1 MVSVL
6 VNFVTSFILGVL
18 TPLGA
23 VCVLPL
29 FPAFLAYLSNSLG
42 KEASRRTL
50 ALFGVVVSAGVISFM
65 MLVGIIFTTL
75 LQKSL
80 TTVVDVVSPIAFGVL
95 AIISVLLI
103 LNIDFSRFLPH
114 VRAPIKKNPL
124 ISAFL
129 FGFFFGAIVLPC
141 NPGFI
146 AAFFA
151 KTVLVKNPVV
161 NLLNFLLFGIGLAS
175 PLLVFP
181 LLSGGASKEVIGFL
195 ISYRRKIN
203 LVAGIFML
211 GVSLYYLIFVFRV
224 LGGFL

>member
-6 VNFVTSFILGVL
+6 GNFLSSFIFGLL

-29 FPAFLAYLSNSLG
+29 FPAFLAFLSNSLG
-42 KEASRRTL
+42 KEANRRTL
-50 ALFGVVVSAGVISFM
+50 ALFGVVISAGVISFM

-80 TTVVDVVSPIAFGVL
+80 TNVVGVVSPIAFFIL
-95 AIISVLLI
+95 ALISVLLI
-103 LNIDFSRFLPH
+103 LDIDFSRFLPH
-114 VRAPIKKNPL
+114 VHAPIKKNPL
-124 ISAFL
+124 VSAFL

-151 KTVLVKNPVV
+151 KSILIQNPVV
-161 NLLNFLLFGIGLAS
+161 NLLNFLLFGIGLS
-175 PLLVFP
+175 FPLLVFSFLP
-181 LLSGGASKEVIGFL
+181 GTISLKVINVL
-195 ISYRRKIN
+195 TNNKRKIN
-203 LVAGIFML
+203 LVAGLFML

-224 LGGFL
+224 FGG

>member
-6 VNFVTSFILGVL
+6 GNFLSSFIFGLL

-29 FPAFLAYLSNSLG
+29 FPAFLAFLSNSLG
-42 KEASRRTL
+42 KEANRRTL
-50 ALFGVVVSAGVISFM
+50 ALFGVVISAGVISFM

-80 TTVVDVVSPIAFGVL
+80 TNVVGVVSPIAFFIL
-95 AIISVLLI
+95 ALISVLLI
-103 LNIDFSRFLPH
+103 LDIDFSRFLPH
-114 VRAPIKKNPL
+114 VHAPIKKNPL
-124 ISAFL
+124 VSAFL

-151 KTVLVKNPVV
+151 KSILIQNPVV
-161 NLLNFLLFGIGLAS
+161 NLLNFLLFGIGLS
-175 PLLVFP
+175 FPLLVFSFLP
-181 LLSGGASKEVIGFL
+181 GAISLKVINVL
-195 ISYRRKIN
+195 TNNKRKIN
-203 LVAGIFML
+203 LVAGLFML

-224 LGGFL
+224 FGG

>member
-6 VNFVTSFILGVL
+6 GNFLSSFIFGLL

-29 FPAFLAYLSNSLG
+29 FPAFLAFRSNSLG

-50 ALFGVVVSAGVISFM
+50 ALFGVVISAGVISFM

-80 TTVVDVVSPIAFGVL
+80 TNVVGVVSPIAFFIL
-95 AIISVLLI
+95 ALISVLLI
-103 LNIDFSRFLPH
+103 LDIDFSRFLPH
-114 VRAPIKKNPL
+114 VHAPIKKNPL
-124 ISAFL
+124 VSAFL

-151 KTVLVKNPVV
+151 KSILIQNPVV
-161 NLLNFLLFGIGLAS
+161 NLLNFLLFGIGLS
-175 PLLVFP
+175 FPLLVFSFLP
-181 LLSGGASKEVIGFL
+181 GTISLKVINVL
-195 ISYRRKIN
+195 TNNKRKIN
-203 LVAGIFML
+203 LVAGLFML

-224 LGGFL
+224 FGG